1 MDRRD
6 FMAGFGV
13 YSFAVFADRLPAAT
27 TPASPDQ
34 IRKDLER
41 LSPRP
46 GVRRSVPPGETMTVT
61 DLQTDFLVAGGGLAG
76 VCAAIAAARH
86 GAKVILVQDR
96 SRLGGNSSSEVK
108 MHVCGS
114 HAVPGWRETGLVE
127 EFRIEDAVR
136 NPQRSFEMW
145 DLMLYDKVISEPN
158 ITLLLD
164 TFVYAAKKDKDRI
177 TEVLARSD
185 KTERVYRIAAK
196 MFCDSTGDCRL
207 GLEAGAEMRTGREAR
222 GEFNESLAPEE
233 AVDETLGS
241 SIMFTSRRYPK
252 PMPFTPPSWAR
263 KITKEHVRHRRITEW
278 DYGYWWIEWG
288 GDRDLIG
295 DNERIRFELLSIA
308 TGLWDYIKNSGE
320 FPDTECWALDWLG
333 MIPAKRG
340 SRRLVGDHILTQ
352 DDVTS
357 RDFEDAVA
365 IGGWPL
371 DDHPARGFDR
381 PEIAPNTAVA
391 TPPFNIPLR
400 CLYCRNIPHLFMAG
414 RNISCSHVAF
424 TSTRVMGTCAAEGQA
439 VGTAAAMCIHDGIAP
454 GEIVRDRHSLQ
465 SLQQTLLRDDQTIKG
480 RVNKDSKDLARLATV
495 TASSQEAGAEAA
507 KIIDGCLRDL
517 YEKKE
522 RTEIHQWATRMGES
536 GAWIEL
542 TWEKPR
548 RIAEIQ
554 ITFDTGL
561 RRTLMLSGDGSLSEK
576 MIRAPQPETVR
587 DYTVSYRPAGA
598 GDSTELVS
606 VKGNY
611 CRLVRH
617 QFTPVEAQSVRIHLT
632 ATNGDEFARIFEVR
646 CY

>member
-1 MDRRD
+1 
-6 FMAGFGV
+6 
-13 YSFAVFADRLPAAT
+13 
-27 TPASPDQ
+27 
-34 IRKDLER
+34 
-41 LSPRP
+41 
-46 GVRRSVPPGETMTVT
+46 
-61 DLQTDFLVAGGGLAG
+61 
-76 VCAAIAAARH
+76 
-86 GAKVILVQDR
+86 
-96 SRLGGNSSSEVK
+96 
-108 MHVCGS
+108 
-114 HAVPGWRETGLVE
+114 
-127 EFRIEDAVR
+127 
-136 NPQRSFEMW
+136 
-145 DLMLYDKVISEPN
+145 
-158 ITLLLD
+158 
-164 TFVYAAKKDKDRI
+164 VYAAKKDKDRI
-177 TEVLARSD
+177 TEVLARID

-196 MFCDSTGDCRL
+196 MYCDSTGDCRL
-207 GLEAGAEMRTGREAR
+207 GLEAGAEIRTGREAR
-222 GEFNESLAPEE
+222 SEFNESLAPEK

-263 KITKEHVRHRRITEW
+263 KITKEHVRHRQITEW

-320 FPDTECWALDWLG
+320 FPETECWALDWLG

-357 RDFEDAVA
+357 RDFEDAVT

-381 PEIAPNTAVA
+381 PDIAPNTSVA

-400 CLYCRNIPHLFMAG
+400 CLYSRNIPNLFMAG

-439 VGTAAAMCIHDGIAP
+439 VGTAAAMCVHDGIAP
-454 GEIVRDRHSLQ
+454 REIVRDKQRLQ
-465 SLQQTLLRDDQTIKG
+465 TLQQTLLRDDQTIKR
-480 RVNKDSKDLARLATV
+480 RVNQDSKDLARVATV
-495 TASSQEAGAEAA
+495 TASGQEAGAEAA
-507 KIIDGCLRDL
+507 KVIDGYLRDV
-517 YEKKE
+517 YERGE
-522 RTEIHQWATRMGES
+522 RTEIHQWTARMGAD

-542 TWEKPR
+542 KWDSPR
-548 RIAEIQ
+548 QFSEIQ

-587 DYTVSYRPAGA
+587 DYTISYRRAETR
-598 GDSTELVS
+598 DSNELVS
-606 VKGNY
+606 AKGNY
-611 CRLVRH
+611 RRLVRH
-617 QFTPVEAQSVRIHLT
+617 QFTPVEAQSIRIHVT
-632 ATNGDEFARIFEVR
+632 ATNGGIFARIFEVR